1 MTTQTARSIQEPA
14 RTTPVI
20 ADYDVL
26 VVGGGPAGL
35 TSALAATEDGL
46 RVGLIDNTK
55 KNSDA
60 VLAKIAGHL
69 RAAYGMSVEVV
80 VKKPQRAP
88 LTQAQIGELKGRT
101 DFVISGVGD

>member
-1 MTTQTARSIQEPA
+1 MDHILDPTISTARDGIAYAA
-14 RTTPVI
+14 RPR
-20 ADYDVL
+20 DL
-26 VVGGGPAGL
+26 K
-35 TSALAATEDGL
+35 GL

-60 VLAKIAGHL
+60 VLAKIAEHL
-69 RAAYGMSVEVV
+69 RTAYGMSVEVV